1 MNDYRD
7 KFIDHLIESGEYQPK
22 TIKFYKDQTRCVLKV
37 MADVIPDSTPMNLDA
52 ASLRTLV
59 AYLREE
65 YAISTQRCYL
75 VALRRMCE
83 FYGNNVFRLNPIRF
97 QTDSRPNVDWLTY
110 EQAQDILQAWKSP
123 LEEMIIV
130 LELLH
135 GLRRVEVIRLR
146 LKDIHFERGYI
157 DIRGKG
163 SMGGKLR
170 SVPMHPD
177 FEQTFN
183 RWMDERNSLAKQATE
198 GRSDDRMLVYL
209 KGTKLRHYEELK
221 GGAID
226 NHVADL
232 SERLGFH
239 FSNHTLRR
247 TFGRELFRSGVSI
260 VVIATIFGHS
270 STSTTMKY
278 LGLNM
283 DDMAEAME
291 KFRLRRFERNE
302 FFK

>member
-1 MNDYRD
+1 MSDYRE
-7 KFIDHLIESGEYQPK
+7 KFINHLEQSGDYQPK
-22 TIKFYKDQTRCVLKV
+22 TIKFYKDQTRCILNV
-37 MADVIPDSTPMNLDA
+37 MSEVIPDSTPENLDA
-52 ASLRTLV
+52 VSLRTLV

-65 YAISTQRCYL
+65 YAISTQKCYL
-75 VALRRMCE
+75 VALRGMCE

-97 QTDSRPNVDWLTY
+97 QTDTRPNVDWLTY
-110 EQAQDILQAWKSP
+110 EQAQSLIDVWKMP
-123 LEEMIIV
+123 LDEMIIV

-146 LKDIHFERGYI
+146 LKDIHFDRGYI

-163 SMGGKLR
+163 RAGGKLR

-177 FEQTFN
+177 FRKTYD
-183 RWMDERNSLAKQATE
+183 RWMEERKTLVDQAE
-198 GRSDDRMLVYL
+198 QNRKDDRLLVYL
-209 KGTKLRHYEELK
+209 KGKSLRHYEELK

-226 NHVADL
+226 NHVAEL
-232 SERLGFH
+232 SDRLGFH

-270 STSTTMKY
+270 NTSTTMKY
-278 LGLNM
+278 LGLTL
-283 DDMAEAME
+283 DDMTEAME
-291 KFRLRRFERNE
+291 RFRLRRAD
-302 FFK
+302 

>member
-1 MNDYRD
+1 MNDCRD
-7 KFIDHLIESGEYQPK
+7 GFLDHLTQSGDYQPK
-22 TIKFYKDQTRCVLKV
+22 TIKFYKDQTRCILKV
-37 MADVIPDSTPMNLDA
+37 MADVIPDATPMNLDA

-59 AYLREE
+59 VHLREE
-65 YAISTQRCYL
+65 YAISTQKCYL
-75 VALRRMCE
+75 VALRGMCE
-83 FYGNNVFRLNPIRF
+83 FCGNNVFRQNPIRF

-110 EQAQDILQAWKSP
+110 DQAQTIIQAWKTP

-130 LELLH
+130 LELMH

-163 SMGGKLR
+163 RAGGKLR

-177 FEQTFN
+177 FERSYK
-183 RWMDERNSLAKQATE
+183 RWMDERDSLMRDATD
-198 GRSDDRMLVYL
+198 GRSDDRLLVYL
-209 KGTKLRHYEELK
+209 KGSRLRHYEELK

-226 NHVADL
+226 NHVAEL
-232 SERLGFH
+232 SNRLGFH

-270 STSTTMKY
+270 NTSTTMKY
-278 LGLNM
+278 LGLTM
-283 DDMAEAME
+283 DDMTEAME
-291 KFRLRRFERNE
+291 RFRLRRID
-302 FFK
+302 